1 MFWWTAIAAAH
12 ASLAAAQI
20 PIPTDDC
27 PILGPAFPSD
37 FNVSSSTAIRE
48 AISAFPGLVDNLF
61 NSGVMNRSDVSF
73 AIDVFSSE
81 TNASIYNYAHSG
93 EDLKSS
99 LTAGVLD
106 DGTIFRIGSVS
117 KIHTVYAI
125 LAVAGMEIFEHPVT
139 KYLPELARDD
149 VPGDRIVWNEVTVG
163 ALASQM
169 GGTGGFRELWP
180 IFPVGELI
188 LTFFQSFHLFS
199 AM

>member
-12 ASLAAAQI
+12 ASLVAAPI

-37 FNVSSSTAIRE
+37 FNVASSTAIRD
-48 AISAFPGLVDNLF
+48 AKSAFPGLVENLF
-61 NSGVMNRSDVSF
+61 NSGVLNRSDVSF
-73 AIDVFSSE
+73 VIDVFSSE
-81 TNASIYNYAHSG
+81 TNASIYSYAHSG

-117 KIHTVYAI
+117 KLHTVYAI

-139 KYLPELARDD
+139 KYLPELACDD
-149 VPGDRIVWNEVTVG
+149 VPSDRIVWNEVTVG

-169 GGTGGFRELWP
+169 GGTGGFREFYSLS
-180 IFPVGELI
+180 FPSGN
-188 LTFFQSFHLFS
+188 
-199 AM
+199 